1 MLSSSLTPRPFW
13 LIVRQR
19 TRGMEVL
26 TIGSYKE
33 VLPVFSFNEEAEM
46 FLRFGVSG
54 TGWRVRESTCG
65 ELTSV
70 LYASCRDVEHVALDP
85 LPEIV
90 AEGMVGFVSL
100 SRKAFIG
107 VILPSDPTPSVVEGP
122 RIIGVAS

>member
-1 MLSSSLTPRPFW
+1 LTRRPFW

-19 TRGMEVL
+19 TREMEVL

-54 TGWRVRESTCG
+54 TSWRIRESTCG

-70 LYASCRDVEHVALDP
+70 LYTSCRDIEHVALDP
-85 LPEIV
+85 LPEMV

-100 SRKAFIG
+100 SREAFIG
-107 VILPSDPTPSVVEGP
+107 VILPSDPIPSVVEEP
-122 RIIGVAS
+122 RIVGVPS

>member
-1 MLSSSLTPRPFW
+1 LTRRPFW

-19 TRGMEVL
+19 TREMEVL

-54 TGWRVRESTCG
+54 TGWRIRESTCG
-65 ELTSV
+65 ELTSA
-70 LYASCRDVEHVALDP
+70 LYTSCRDIEHVALDP
-85 LPEIV
+85 LPEMV

-100 SRKAFIG
+100 SREAFIG
-107 VILPSDPTPSVVEGP
+107 VILPSDPIPSVVEEP
-122 RIIGVAS
+122 RIVGVPS

>member
-1 MLSSSLTPRPFW
+1 MTRRPFW

-54 TGWRVRESTCG
+54 TGWRIRESTCG

-70 LYASCRDVEHVALDP
+70 LYTSCRDIEHVALDP
-85 LPEIV
+85 LPEMV

-100 SRKAFIG
+100 SREAFIG
-107 VILPSDPTPSVVEGP
+107 VILPSDPIPSVVEEP
-122 RIIGVAS
+122 RIVGVPS